1 MRRPPFEGV
10 ILLKQKLRVLLITG
24 RVVKEHDYRRINE
37 LLRRMLEST
46 GRFDVRITESFTGST
61 AKSLEEYDLVLLNYD
76 GRNWLSEPEF
86 VYWDDIAFQ
95 ALYDFVGG
103 GKGIVFYHS
112 SFSLGPE
119 TPDEYLRMMGGG
131 HDLTTGGRH
140 NPKGDYTVHFSD
152 EEHPITRSLKRDW
165 FIVGDDMLPVITWH
179 PKAKPHILATVFD
192 SVEDYNV
199 PGWPPQY
206 MIHRLADGDPAKMP
220 EINTDQPVAWTNEY
234 DKGRVFVVT
243 IGHDIDT
250 LRRLNYLVMFVRGCE
265 WAATGKVTL
274 DVPDRTG
281 DNRLIPWP
289 YYNGEEQ

>member
-103 GKGIVFYHS
+103 GKGIV
-112 SFSLGPE
+112 LLVP
-119 TPDEYLRMMGGG
+119 
-131 HDLTTGGRH
+131 GGRA
-140 NPKGDYTVHFSD
+140 NIAQGLVEKGG
-152 EEHPITRSLKRDW
+152 ERDA
-165 FIVGDDMLPVITWH
+165 G
-179 PKAKPHILATVFD
+179 
-192 SVEDYNV
+192 
-199 PGWPPQY
+199 Q
-206 MIHRLADGDPAKMP
+206 
-220 EINTDQPVAWTNEY
+220 
-234 DKGRVFVVT
+234 VV
-243 IGHDIDT
+243 
-250 LRRLNYLVMFVRGCE
+250 
-265 WAATGKVTL
+265 
-274 DVPDRTG
+274 
-281 DNRLIPWP
+281 
-289 YYNGEEQ
+289 